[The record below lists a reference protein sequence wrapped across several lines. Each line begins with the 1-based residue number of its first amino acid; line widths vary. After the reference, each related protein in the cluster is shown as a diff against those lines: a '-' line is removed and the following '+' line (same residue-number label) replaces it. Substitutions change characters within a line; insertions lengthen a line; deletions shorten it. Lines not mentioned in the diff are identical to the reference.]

1 MSNEVVE
8 VAASAEAALLQR
20 YFVPFAQLRRQPTIV
35 VDSTGLGAA
44 LTLAHWRGA
53 ATPEALRDDTSA
65 GSCLR
70 ALHAPATPG
79 LAAQAVTANHFDI
92 DGFVGVWALLNPEL
106 ALAHEAL
113 LRLVA
118 TLGDFREIDW
128 QHPLADHALQLVC
141 WLNAE
146 EKARFYEPFGAP
158 ARRRREDEASAEKFA
173 WFLPRFAEVLLDP
186 GAGRAAWKPEYE
198 RVKTAAAAL
207 QPKEGG
213 SQVSLTQRTDYPD
226 LGLVVLRTPAP
237 VPYYA
242 LFGPTAGFDWVL
254 SLYDGQRYEMECK
267 YTTWIDLESRPTM
280 PRLALAPLAAR
291 LNELERS
298 NYRWTADQLTDT
310 GPLLRLTGR
319 PLSKAER
326 YADPDGRPIYA
337 SSLAAGTIESEV
349 VAFLQTGYAG
359 IEPKK
364 YWTWAEVR
372 AANERPR

>member
-1 MSNEVVE
+1 MSQEQEV
-8 VAASAEAALLQR
+8 EAR
-20 YFVPFAQLRRQPTIV
+20 HFVPFGQLRRQPTIV

-53 ATPEALRDDTSA
+53 ATPLALRDDTSA
-65 GSCLR
+65 GSCLL
-70 ALHAPATPG
+70 ALRAPATPG

-92 DGFVGVWALLNPEL
+92 DGFVGLWALLNPEL
-106 ALAHEAL
+106 ALAQEKL

-173 WFLPRFAEVLLDP
+173 WFLPRFAEILTNP
-186 GAGRAAWKPEYE
+186 EAGRAAWQPEYD
-198 RVKTAAAAL
+198 RVKQAVAVLA
-207 QPKEGG
+207 G
-213 SQVSLTQRTDYPD
+213 SYTQRTDYPEI
-226 LGLVVLRTPAP
+226 GLVVVRTPAP
-237 VPYYA
+237 LPYYA

-254 SLYDGQRYEMECK
+254 SLYDGQRYELECK
-267 YTTWIDLESRPTM
+267 YTTWIDLASRPTL
-280 PRLALAPLAAR
+280 PRLPLPALATR
-291 LNELERS
+291 LNELETS
-298 NYRWTADQLTDT
+298 SYRWAADPLTDT

-319 PLSKAER
+319 RLSKAER

-337 SSLAAGTIESEV
+337 STLAPGVVEAEV
-349 VAFLQTGYAG
+349 VAFLTKGYVG
-359 IEPKK
+359 VQPKK

-372 AANERPR
+372 AVSGEMVSGG

>member
-1 MSNEVVE
+1 MSDKVVE
-8 VAASAEAALLQR
+8 AASGTQAALLQR

-35 VDSTGLGAA
+35 VDSTGLGAV

-53 ATPEALRDDTSA
+53 ATPAALRDDTSA

-79 LAAQAVTANHFDI
+79 LAAEAVTANHFDI
-92 DGFVGVWALLNPEL
+92 DGFIGVWALLNPDL
-106 ALAHEAL
+106 ALAHEEL

-128 QHPLADHALQLVC
+128 HNPLADHALKLVC

-146 EKARFYEPFGAP
+146 EKAHFYEPFGAP

-173 WFLPRFAEVLLDP
+173 WFLPRFADVLLNP
-186 GAGRAAWKPEYE
+186 EAGRAAWAPEYE
-198 RVKTAAAAL
+198 RTKTAAGTL
-207 QPKEGG
+207 QGA
-213 SQVSLTQRTDYPD
+213 LTQRAAYSD
-226 LGLVVLRTPAP
+226 LGLAVVRTPAP

-242 LFGPTAGFDWVL
+242 LFGPTDGFDWVL
-254 SLYDGQRYEMECK
+254 SLYDGQRYELECK
-267 YTTWIDLESRPTM
+267 YTTWIDLESRPTL

-298 NYRWTADQLTDT
+298 NYRWAADQLTDT
-310 GPLLRLTGR
+310 GPLLRLAGR
-319 PLSKAER
+319 PLTKAER

-337 SSLAAGTIESEV
+337 SSLAASTVESEV
-349 VAFLQTGYAG
+349 VAFLQNGYAG
-359 IEPKK
+359 IQPKK

-372 AANERPR
+372 VANERPR

>member
-1 MSNEVVE
+1 MSSNPAVE
-8 VAASAEAALLQR
+8 PGAASEAPTLGR
-20 YFVPFAQLRRQPTIV
+20 RFVPFAQLRRQPTIV

-53 ATPEALRDDTSA
+53 ATPVALRDDTSA

-79 LAAQAVTANHFDI
+79 LEASAVTANHFDI
-92 DGFVGVWALLNPEL
+92 DGFIGVWALLNPEL
-106 ALAHEAL
+106 ALAHETL
-113 LRLVA
+113 LQLVA
-118 TLGDFREIDW
+118 VLGDFRELNW
-128 QHPLADHALQLVC
+128 QQPLADHALKLAC

-173 WFLPRFAEVLLDP
+173 WFLPRFAEILLAP
-186 GAGRAAWKPEYE
+186 EVGRAAWEPEYQ
-198 RVKTAAAAL
+198 RVKKAVAAL
-207 QPKEGG
+207 Q
-213 SQVSLTQRTDYPD
+213 SSLTQRTDYPAV
-226 LGLVVLRTPAP
+226 GLAVVRTPAP

-254 SLYDGQRYEMECK
+254 SLYDGQRYELECK
-267 YTTWIDLESRPTM
+267 YTTWIDLASRPTL

-291 LNELERS
+291 LNELEKS
-298 NYRWTADQLTDT
+298 NYRWHADPLTDT

-337 SSLAAGTIESEV
+337 SSLAASTVENEV
-349 VAFLQTGYAG
+349 VAFLQQGYAHSQ
-359 IEPKK
+359 PKT

-372 AANERPR
+372 AAK

>member
-1 MSNEVVE
+1 MIIEEKQVLDTSG
-8 VAASAEAALLQR
+8 QGR
-20 YFVPFAQLRRQPTIV
+20 YFVPFGHLRQQPTIV

-53 ATPEALRDDTSA
+53 ATPVALRDDTSA

-79 LAAQAVTANHFDI
+79 LAARAVTANHFDI
-92 DGFVGVWALLNPEL
+92 DGFVGVWALLNPKL
-106 ALAHEAL
+106 ALGHEPL

-118 TLGDFREIDW
+118 TLGDFRELDW
-128 QHPLADHALQLVC
+128 ANPLAEHALQLVC

-146 EKARFYEPFGAP
+146 EKSRFYEPFGAP

-173 WFLPRFAEVLLDP
+173 WFLPRFAEILQNP
-186 GAGRAAWKPEYE
+186 AAGRAAWEPEYT
-198 RVKTAAAAL
+198 RVKRAVAAL

-213 SQVSLTQRTDYPD
+213 TLTQRVEYPEI
-226 LGLVVLRTPAP
+226 GLVVVRTPEP

-254 SLYDGQRYEMECK
+254 SVYDGQRYELEAK
-267 YTTWIDLESRPTM
+267 YTTWIDLESRPTL
-280 PRLALAPLAAR
+280 PRLPLPTLAAR
-291 LNELERS
+291 LNELETS
-298 NYRWTADQLTDT
+298 NYRWAADGLTDT
-310 GPLLRLTGR
+310 GPLLRLAGR
-319 PLSKAER
+319 RLTKAER

-337 SSLAAGTIESEV
+337 SSLAASTVEAEV
-349 VAFLQTGYAG
+349 VAFLTKGYAG
-359 IEPKK
+359 VESRR

-372 AANERPR
+372 SVG